1 MEVSHTYVLVD
12 RPCHSWAWGQGGIN
26 GGNQGNGNGNGNGNQ
41 GNDDHEDEDH
51 EDEDHHEDGEHEET
65 DGPTPAPETGGV
77 DPTPAPSTDGGV
89 DVGENSTEDP
99 APQEDPANDFSASFD
114 FENPDA
120 GNSELPASNMEL
132 PASNTTATWEIRLV
146 IAGKRG
152 ITTLDETLLS
162 ARCSAL
168 LAALGY
174 SGTVRMDRSRG
185 QYENSRHEP

>member
-1 MEVSHTYVLVD
+1 VLVN
-12 RPCHSWAWGQGGIN
+12 RLRYSWAWGAGGIN

-41 GNDDHEDEDH
+41 GNDD
-51 EDEDHHEDGEHEET
+51 HEDGEHEET

-99 APQEDPANDFSASFD
+99 APQEDPADDFSASFD

-174 SGTVRMDRSRG
+174 SGTVRLNRSRG
-185 QYENSRHEP
+185 Q